1 MFSPGRSRCKL
12 DMTGRAVHRAPRRGS
27 AARAAAMMED
37 SGGMDQ
43 CWEAPEQE
51 QRPVFYGDTRVTTDR
66 RKGSCLFWVCT
77 APCKSHSTRVFSS
90 SPCARTCT
98 CAQVVPDVAPGFNVP
113 NFYDDFIRERRAFVQ
128 EKIENRRQ
136 LISAQT
142 MPPHP
147 RPLNTSVPIG

>member
-1 MFSPGRSRCKL
+1 MLGSA
-12 DMTGRAVHRAPRRGS
+12 RAGAAARILRGYARDDRPTQGFMPLLGVHRAV
-27 AARAAAMMED
+27 
-37 SGGMDQ
+37 Q
-43 CWEAPEQE
+43 
-51 QRPVFYGDTRVTTDR
+51 
-66 RKGSCLFWVCT
+66 
-77 APCKSHSTRVFSS
+77 KSQQSRFLIS

-136 LISAQT
+136 QISAQT